1 MLQNPFSFRYLQMKG
16 RGNVH
21 LKLPFRHG
29 RLDCLFEIRRPRLV
43 SQEAEASAAER
54 NSDPEMGPVTSLVPR
69 EQIRL
74 DGISCR
80 GGCK

>member
-16 RGNVH
+16 WGKCSFEITIQTRT
-21 LKLPFRHG
+21 PR
-29 RLDCLFEIRRPRLV
+29 LFEIRRPRLV